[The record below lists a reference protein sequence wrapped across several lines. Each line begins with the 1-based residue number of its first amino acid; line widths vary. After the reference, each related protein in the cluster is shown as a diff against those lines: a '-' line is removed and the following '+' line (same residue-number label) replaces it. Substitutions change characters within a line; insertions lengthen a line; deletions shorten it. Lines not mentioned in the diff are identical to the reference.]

1 MDLARQKRRL
11 VWALGLTGLAA
22 LVAAGGIVGS
32 AMTHQRWLITLAAMA
47 IAGGVAAQIW
57 FIVGAMRDK

>member
-22 LVAAGGIVGS
+22 LVAAGAIVGS
-32 AMTHQRWLITLAAMA
+32 AMTQNRGLITLAALA
-47 IAGGVAAQIW
+47 IAGGVMAQIW